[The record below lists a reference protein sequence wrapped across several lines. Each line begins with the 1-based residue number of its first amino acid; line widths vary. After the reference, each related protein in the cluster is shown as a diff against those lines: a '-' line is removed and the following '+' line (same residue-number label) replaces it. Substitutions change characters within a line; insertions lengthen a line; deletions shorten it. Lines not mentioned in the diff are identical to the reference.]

1 MTITKKPRAPMS
13 AQARI
18 NKNKAESERQK
29 SPEEVRRRGARN
41 KVRRAAIAAGKAKV
55 GDGTNIDH
63 VKPLAKGGSTNPS
76 NTRVVSEAKNCG
88 WRKEKP
94 EMYGSTKGKKK

>member
-1 MTITKKPRAPMS
+1 MTVTKKPRAPMS

-29 SPEEVRRRGARN
+29 STEEVRRRVARN
-41 KVRRAAIAAGKAKV
+41 KARRHAIADGKAKV
-55 GDGTNIDH
+55 GDGTNLDH
-63 VKPLAKGGSTNPS
+63 IKPLAKGGSTNPS

-94 EMYGSTKGKKK
+94 EMYGSTKRKKK

>member
-18 NKNKAESERQK
+18 NKDKAESERQK
-29 SPEEVRRRGARN
+29 SPEEVRRRVARN
-41 KVRRAAIAAGKAKV
+41 KVRRAAIASGKVKV

-76 NTRVVSEAKNCG
+76 NTRVVSETKNCG

-94 EMYGSTKGKKK
+94 DMYSKTKKDK